1 MEVLLMTPG
10 VLCNFIYF
18 LMADSINEILG
29 APRAGSESLTLRAVL
44 FHMLLQSAFAM
55 ADKL

>member
-1 MEVLLMTPG
+1 MTPG